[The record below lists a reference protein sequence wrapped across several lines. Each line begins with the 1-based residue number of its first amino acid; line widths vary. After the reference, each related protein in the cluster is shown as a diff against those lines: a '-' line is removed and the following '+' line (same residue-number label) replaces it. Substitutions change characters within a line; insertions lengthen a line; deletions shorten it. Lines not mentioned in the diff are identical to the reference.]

1 MIDTIFKRSSV
12 RRYTDKEISK
22 EDLDTIIRAGFAAP
36 TSHNSRPWYFII
48 LDDKELMKNIG
59 QNMEYAHMIEFANKA
74 IIVCGDTNLAPECW
88 MLDCSAA
95 SENILLA
102 AESLGIG
109 ACWTAV
115 FPYKHREEVVKRFI
129 PSLPENIKALC
140 IIPLGYPAKPSNIKD
155 KYDSTRIHNN
165 SFKKNNKNSV

>member
-1 MIDTIFKRSSV
+1 MIDTILKRSSV
-12 RRYTDKEISK
+12 RRYTDEEISR
-22 EDLDTIIRAGFAAP
+22 ENLDKIIRAGFAAP
-36 TSHNSRPWYFII
+36 TSHNSRPWHFII
-48 LDDKELMKNIG
+48 LDDKELMKNVG

-74 IIVCGDTNLAPECW
+74 IIVCADVTLAPECW

-115 FPYKHREEVVKRFI
+115 YPYKHREEVVKKFI
-129 PSLPENIKALC
+129 PLPENIKPLC
-140 IIPLGYPAKPSNIKD
+140 IIPLGYAGKPANIKD
-155 KYDSTRIHNN
+155 KYDSTRIHY
-165 SFKKNNKNSV
+165 NKFNW